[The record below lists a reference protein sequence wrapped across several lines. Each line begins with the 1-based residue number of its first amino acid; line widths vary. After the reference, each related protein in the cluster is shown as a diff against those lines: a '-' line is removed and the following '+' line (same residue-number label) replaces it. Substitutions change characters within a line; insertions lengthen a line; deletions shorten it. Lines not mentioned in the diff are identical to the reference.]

1 MIELKRLK
9 LINWHNFEN
18 TTFDCARL
26 TYMIGVNAVGKTTI
40 LDAIRYCLTT
50 NRNFNA
56 LGNKKSGRTL
66 QGSVHAK
73 QRGEN
78 AYRRPGHTVAYIGAE
93 FWDSVK
99 HTSFVIAVRVE
110 SEGPM
115 QELHPGDQTWYI
127 SEDGITLEKL
137 PFIDPR
143 TGAPSAKEDFKPA
156 EGRLSYTRSPSEAR
170 DRICRALGIGRAAS
184 PLGKKFNE
192 VFQMGT
198 SMDEIPNFRE
208 FLYQYILP
216 QPELDLEALQGDRL
230 ELENLHAVLAEAQTR
245 ADALDEIVR
254 FGREATEKQT
264 EALVNR
270 GAALLARAA
279 ADAGEKAVW
288 QERVDAGRRQQ
299 ETLRTRY
306 AEAKTAFE
314 NGNGVAWAND
324 NTEVIAFAKQNS
336 GYTVGI
342 PSLGSQDTIA
352 PAVNKG
358 NTTLLD
364 WINDEIKSLGEESFF
379 HKDYEETLVD
389 TYGLDYEDELVV
401 EGGETNA

>member
-18 TTFDCARL
+18 VTFDCARL

-93 FWDSVK
+93 FWNSVK
-99 HTSFVIAVRVE
+99 RTSFVIAVRVE

-115 QELHPGDQTWYI
+115 QELHPGDQTWYL
-127 SEDGITLEKL
+127 SEEGCTLEML
-137 PFIDPR
+137 PFLDPC
-143 TGAPSAKEDFKPA
+143 TGAPSTKEAFKPSV
-156 EGRLSYTRSPSEAR
+156 GRLSYTRSPSEAR
-170 DRICRALGIGRAAS
+170 DRICRALGIGRASS

-208 FLYQYILP
+208 FLYQYIPLTTKKNS
-216 QPELDLEALQGDRL
+216 A
-230 ELENLHAVLAEAQTR
+230 TR
-245 ADALDEIVR
+245 WSCSTARTSPPRCGSVPKR
-254 FGREATEKQT
+254 
-264 EALVNR
+264 
-270 GAALLARAA
+270 RAA
-279 ADAGEKAVW
+279 ASW
-288 QERVDAGRRQQ
+288 CSMSSRP
-299 ETLRTRY
+299 T
-306 AEAKTAFE
+306 
-314 NGNGVAWAND
+314 
-324 NTEVIAFAKQNS
+324 
-336 GYTVGI
+336 GI
-342 PSLGSQDTIA
+342 MPATA
-352 PAVNKG
+352 PAGVRRSE
-358 NTTLLD
+358 NTVSARPCMPSFGRGTRIFLLGVKRICIALLLWKLHKASD
-364 WINDEIKSLGEESFF
+364 TFCSRTPGFLG
-379 HKDYEETLVD
+379 YMGRT
-389 TYGLDYEDELVV
+389 EL
-401 EGGETNA
+401 

>member
-18 TTFDCARL
+18 VTFDCARL

-93 FWDSVK
+93 FYDSLK
-99 HTSFVIAVRVE
+99 RAPFVIAVRVE

-115 QELHPGDQTWYI
+115 QELHPGDQTWYL
-127 SEDGITLEKL
+127 SEDGCTLEQL

-156 EGRLSYTRSPSEAR
+156 VGRLSYTRSPSEAR
-170 DRICRALGIGRAAS
+170 DRICRALGIGRASS

-245 ADALDEIVR
+245 ADAL
-254 FGREATEKQT
+254 
-264 EALVNR
+264 
-270 GAALLARAA
+270 
-279 ADAGEKAVW
+279 
-288 QERVDAGRRQQ
+288 
-299 ETLRTRY
+299 
-306 AEAKTAFE
+306 
-314 NGNGVAWAND
+314 
-324 NTEVIAFAKQNS
+324 
-336 GYTVGI
+336 
-342 PSLGSQDTIA
+342 
-352 PAVNKG
+352 
-358 NTTLLD
+358 
-364 WINDEIKSLGEESFF
+364 EE
-379 HKDYEETLVD
+379 
-389 TYGLDYEDELVV
+389 
-401 EGGETNA
+401 